1 MINFINM
8 NRLRN
13 VVIVINYY
21 KRVKR
26 KENLMTFATNRNVCK
41 NLKQHV
47 LKNWNADISVVELK
61 ERKNTCIVYSKIVT
75 NWRRINNQVPIFA
88 IFAGLKVYYKLLVL
102 N

>member
-1 MINFINM
+1 VINFINM

-47 LKNWNADISVVELK
+47 LKN
-61 ERKNTCIVYSKIVT
+61 
-75 NWRRINNQVPIFA
+75 
-88 IFAGLKVYYKLLVL
+88 
-102 N
+102 

>member
-1 MINFINM
+1 
-8 NRLRN
+8 
-13 VVIVINYY
+13 
-21 KRVKR
+21 
-26 KENLMTFATNRNVCK
+26 
-41 NLKQHV
+41 
-47 LKNWNADISVVELK
+47 VVELK